1 MRLAHKEIKMEYSKQ
16 VKPKYSQVL
25 REFREKNNYTQ
36 TKVAK
41 ALGVRQATIS
51 DWENGKS
58 SARDFLAGVRFAM
71 LALKHDMELEDLIM
85 SYPDQTTE
93 HE

>member
-1 MRLAHKEIKMEYSKQ
+1 MEYSKQ
-16 VKPKYSQVL
+16 VKPKYSKVL
-25 REFREKNNYTQ
+25 REFRQKNNYTQ
-36 TKVAK
+36 TTVAK
-41 ALGVRQATIS
+41 ALGVRQKTIS

-71 LALKHDMELEDLIM
+71 LALKEGMELEDLIM